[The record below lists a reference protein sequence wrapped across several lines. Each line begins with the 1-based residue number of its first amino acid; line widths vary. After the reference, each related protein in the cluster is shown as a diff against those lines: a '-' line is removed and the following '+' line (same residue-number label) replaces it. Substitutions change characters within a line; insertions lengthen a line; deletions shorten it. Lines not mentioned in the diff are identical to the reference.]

1 MKCLYCD
8 KENVDSGQFS
18 LEKLKEFSQ
27 QPHTTVIIM
36 RGTPAHA
43 WKKIENGEE
52 SYINH

>member
-8 KENVDSGQFS
+8 EKNVNSGQFS
-18 LEKLKEFSQ
+18 IEKLKKFSQ
-27 QPHTTVIIM
+27 ESGSTVIIM

>member
-8 KENVDSGQFS
+8 EKNVNS
-18 LEKLKEFSQ
+18 LEKLKKFSQ
-27 QPHTTVIIM
+27 ESGSTVIIM
-36 RGTPAHA
+36 RGIPAHA

>member
-8 KENVDSGQFS
+8 KKDIDSGQFPIDH
-18 LEKLKEFSQ
+18 LKKFTQNTGS
-27 QPHTTVIIM
+27 TVIIM

>member
-8 KENVDSGQFS
+8 EKNVNNGQFS
-18 LEKLKEFSQ
+18 IEKLKEFSQ

-36 RGTPAHA
+36 RGTPAPA